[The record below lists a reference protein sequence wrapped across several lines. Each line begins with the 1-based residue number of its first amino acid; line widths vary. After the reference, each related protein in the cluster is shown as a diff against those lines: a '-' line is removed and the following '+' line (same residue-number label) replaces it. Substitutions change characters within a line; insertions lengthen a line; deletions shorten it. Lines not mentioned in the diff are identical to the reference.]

1 MMSDFLYF
9 YIVRTKEILT
19 LKSTLNF
26 FKLSIC
32 FLWSGA
38 MEGPLS
44 KERDVIDGFSHYQMD
59 SDAEII
65 TTNYYYSS

>member
-1 MMSDFLYF
+1 MSAEAETAMTACAV
-9 YIVRTKEILT
+9 IIKEILT

-38 MEGPLS
+38 MEGPVIRVLS
-44 KERDVIDGFSHYQMD
+44 V
-59 SDAEII
+59 
-65 TTNYYYSS
+65 

>member
-1 MMSDFLYF
+1 MRGGHELQCRP
-9 YIVRTKEILT
+9 VRMRSLLHTNEKILT

-38 MEGPLS
+38 
-44 KERDVIDGFSHYQMD
+44 IDGGPMGK
-59 SDAEII
+59 
-65 TTNYYYSS
+65 

>member
-1 MMSDFLYF
+1 MSEEAEMAETVYTV
-9 YIVRTKEILT
+9 IMKKTLT

-38 MEGPLS
+38 MEGPVR
-44 KERDVIDGFSHYQMD
+44 KEFCLIRRCLIKICHIK
-59 SDAEII
+59 SDI
-65 TTNYYYSS
+65 

>member
-1 MMSDFLYF
+1 MSEEAETAMTAYT
-9 YIVRTKEILT
+9 VRIKETLT

-38 MEGPLS
+38 MEGPVI
-44 KERDVIDGFSHYQMD
+44 KEFCLLRRCLIDQ
-59 SDAEII
+59 I
-65 TTNYYYSS
+65 